1 MSNERASFPGEDA
14 GSGQR
19 RPPGRIESKG
29 VAIMASSKDRSA
41 ARKSRRYQLF
51 SDGQPLENRN
61 LMAVVSVI
69 QKPNARSQYPIAS
82 NSNPNSRNFLRLGNG
97 LNAVHIRSRNIVA
110 TSAAGGM
117 GTLIQDI
124 DGEYW
129 VAWLN
134 NPLEPRSIPGTVR
147 AYPDTGGRVKL
158 VVDGTTENT
167 ELIIEPYARIRPRNQ
182 AHQFSAQ
189 VGRQDNLLHLSD
201 IMVTSGRL
209 NSILGYRTADL
220 SGVVTIASDT
230 PVSRIALSSI
240 NPGASIITGGDLN
253 TLNVYNSAV
262 FDGGAG
268 LRVGRDLN
276 QLTVSGDFEFRN
288 GAQFTVGRDIG
299 LTVQPT
305 KGTSQ
310 GGVGGEITGN
320 MYIGSTS
327 AWTVGR
333 AVDAPFVIK
342 GRLDG
347 TNHITIPSGGGN
359 VLALG
364 GYYPT

>member
-1 MSNERASFPGEDA
+1 MASFH
-14 GSGQR
+14 
-19 RPPGRIESKG
+19 
-29 VAIMASSKDRSA
+29 DRSD
-41 ARKSRRYQLF
+41 ARKRRKF
-51 SDGQPLENRN
+51 KPVSASEPLENRD
-61 LMAVVSVI
+61 LMAVVQVI
-69 QKPNARSQYPIAS
+69 QRPNPRNQYPLPS
-82 NSNPNSRNFLRLGNG
+82 PSNPNAKNFQRLGNG
-97 LNAVHIRSRNIVA
+97 LNVLHIRARNVIT

-134 NPLEPRSIPGTVR
+134 NPLEPRSVPGTIR
-147 AYPDTGGRVKL
+147 AYPDTGGRVKFI
-158 VVDGTTENT
+158 VDGTTENT
-167 ELIIEPYARIRPRNQ
+167 ELIIEPYGRIRPRNQ

-189 VGRQDNLLHLSD
+189 VGRQDNLLHVSD
-201 IMVTSGRL
+201 IMITSGRI
-209 NSILGYRTADL
+209 SSVLGYRTAEL
-220 SGVVTIASDT
+220 SGVLTVAGDT

-240 NPGASIITGGDLN
+240 QPGASIITGGDLN

-276 QLTVSGDFEFRN
+276 QLNVYGDFEFRN

-299 LTVQPT
+299 LTAQPA
-305 KGTSQ
+305 KGTS
-310 GGVGGEITGN
+310 GAGVGGDITGN

-327 AWTVGR
+327 QWVVGR
-333 AVDAPFVIK
+333 TVDSPFVIK

-359 VLALG
+359 VVAIG
-364 GYYPT
+364 GFYPT

>member
-1 MSNERASFPGEDA
+1 
-14 GSGQR
+14 
-19 RPPGRIESKG
+19 
-29 VAIMASSKDRSA
+29 MASSQDRSES
-41 ARKSRRYQLF
+41 RKSRRFRPQAQ
-51 SDGQPLENRN
+51 SSTQPLEERK
-61 LMAVVSVI
+61 LMAVVQVI
-69 QKPNARSQYPIAS
+69 QKPNPRSQYPLAS
-82 NSNPNSRNFLRLGNG
+82 PSNPNSRNFQRLGNG
-97 LNAVHIRSRNIVA
+97 INMIHIRSRNIVA

-134 NPLEPRSIPGTVR
+134 NPLEPRSVPGTIR
-147 AYPDTGGRVKL
+147 AFPDTGGRVKL

-189 VGRQDNLLHLSD
+189 VGRQDNLLHVSD
-201 IMVTSGRL
+201 IMVSSGKL
-209 NSILGYRTADL
+209 NSVLGYRTADL
-220 SGVVTIASDT
+220 SGVLTIASDS

-240 NPGASIITGGDLN
+240 QPGASIIVGGDLN
-253 TLNVYNSAV
+253 TLNVFNSAV

-276 QLTVSGDFEFRN
+276 QMTVYGDFEFRN

-299 LTVQPT
+299 LTAQPA
-305 KGTSQ
+305 KGTSNA
-310 GGVGGEITGN
+310 GIGAEIGGN
-320 MYIGSTS
+320 MYIGNTS
-327 AWTVGR
+327 QWVVGR
-333 AVDAPFVIK
+333 AIDSPFVIK

-347 TNHITIPSGGGN
+347 VNRITVPSGGGN
-359 VLALG
+359 IVALG